1 MCVIGEE
8 KICLTFSLGVIF
20 GSHVTL
26 GNYFYFLMR
35 EILSCFPESL
45 NAPETNLLFPEGV
58 HIKCFVIQCVKKKLY
73 PLKFKL
79 SASYCINLTALNASN

>member
-45 NAPETNLLFPEGV
+45 NAPETNLLFPEEYTLSALLYSV
-58 HIKCFVIQCVKKKLY
+58 YKKKLY